1 MTGKSG
7 LTFEINNALKLEM
20 FFDST
25 IIMEADSLLDFDYI
39 PKNTTITKL
48 NEGITHD
55 HDTKMT
61 LGKVIFSRT
70 FEVEVDQLEV
80 LSDLKDID
88 VEEDDK
94 ASGEIGLWTN
104 DLTIGENVTLEAPKI
119 VLFANDSLKIKS
131 GVTINSLVE
140 NECYTDLDGNKDLYQ
155 CMSLDKHIDTLTYE
169 GLISYYNE

>member
-7 LTFEINNALKLEM
+7 LTFEINNAKKLEM

-25 IIMEADSLLDFDYI
+25 IIMEAESLLDFDYI

-48 NEGITHD
+48 SEGVTHD
-55 HDTKMT
+55 HETKMT

-104 DLTIGENVTLEAPKI
+104 DLIIGENVTLEAPKI
-119 VLFANDSLKIKS
+119 VLFANDSLRIKS

-140 NECYTDLDGNKDLYQ
+140 NECYTDLDGN
-155 CMSLDKHIDTLTYE
+155 
-169 GLISYYNE
+169 